1 MAQLL
6 WAFCAPE
13 STILAAKDRTIDR
26 VARREDDSPMDP
38 ESGGRAQGRAMRLV
52 GIDSSAP
59 RELLLAEGRTQ
70 IGSADENDLVIA
82 DPTVS
87 RRHAEIRRRHA
98 RYRVKDLGSTN
109 GTFLNERRITAGTP
123 LNRGDELRFGK
134 VRFVVLDPAATP
146 AGKRRFR
153 ARTAIE
159 VLAVLFAIG
168 FGVTEYFLMTGGPFR
183 STGRVAS
190 GPVKPNTH
198 MISLHP
204 PSTDEKAGGKSSEEP
219 ETSAPIPP
227 WLARLNGYRAAVHI
241 PPVSEDAALS
251 IGDAAHARYLVENYG
266 EAVAR
271 GAHLG
276 AEMHTEQAGAP
287 GYSAAGLEAASA
299 SDVAQWAGHGAASF
313 SAEQAIDGWI
323 AIPFH
328 RLPILSPRLKR
339 AGYGQYCSEGRCAA
353 ALNVLTGAERMRP
366 IPNLFK
372 DPIQFP
378 ADGSTIALKTAG
390 GEWPDPL
397 SSCPGYALPTGPPIT
412 LQLGSWYQP
421 KMSAFSIK
429 RDGTE
434 VAACGFDANSYANPD
449 FAVQQTGRGV
459 LRDYGAVVVIPR
471 EPLIA
476 GSTYSV
482 SITADGK
489 PYTWSFK
496 VE

>member
-1 MAQLL
+1 
-6 WAFCAPE
+6 
-13 STILAAKDRTIDR
+13 
-26 VARREDDSPMDP
+26 MDP
-38 ESGGRAQGRAMRLV
+38 ESGGRAQGRALRLV

-59 RELLLAEGRTQ
+59 RELLLAEGCTR

-82 DPTVS
+82 DSTVS
-87 RRHAEIRRRHA
+87 RRHAEIWRRLA

-109 GTFLNERRITAGTP
+109 GTFLNGRRITAGVP
-123 LNRGDELRFGK
+123 LNRGDELHFGK
-134 VRFVVLDPAATP
+134 VRFVVLDPAATR

-153 ARTAIE
+153 VRTAIE
-159 VLAVLFAIG
+159 ILAMLFAIG
-168 FGVTEYFLMTGGPFR
+168 FVVTKYFLMTGEPFH
-183 STGRVAS
+183 STGAVAG
-190 GPVKPNTH
+190 GPVKADTH
-198 MISLHP
+198 MVARNL
-204 PSTDEKAGGKSSEEP
+204 PSTAENAGGKSSGES

-227 WLARLNGYRAAVHI
+227 WLARLNHYRAAVNLS
-241 PPVSEDAALS
+241 PVSEDAALS
-251 IGDAAHARYLVENYG
+251 LGDAAHARYLVENYG
-266 EAVAR
+266 EAVAH

-276 AEMHTEQAGAP
+276 AEMHTEKAGVPA
-287 GYSAAGLEAASA
+287 YSAAGLEAAAA
-299 SDVAQWAGHGAASF
+299 SDVAQWAGHGMVSF
-313 SAEQAIDGWI
+313 SAEEAIDGWI

-339 AGYGQYCSEGRCAA
+339 AGYGQYCSDGTCAA
-353 ALNVLTGAERMRP
+353 ALNVLTGAERGRP

-372 DPIQFP
+372 APIQFP
-378 ADGSTIALKTAG
+378 AGGSTISITTAG

-397 SSCPGYALPTGPPIT
+397 SACPGYALPTGPPIT

-429 RDGTE
+429 REGTE
-434 VAACGFDANSYANPD
+434 VVVCGFDANSYANPD
-449 FAVQQTGRGV
+449 PAVQESGRGV

-471 EPLIA
+471 EPFVP